1 MSMSTSV
8 SEFKRERAHSTVR
21 ETDVSPLADMLSDIR
36 ERQGEFLK
44 IQRNLHCQAKH
55 ASRISKYLRIAI
67 IILGAFAATRDIA
80 GNRPA
85 VVALYTIMALAIT
98 VIGSIAAA
106 FGFADRASGLN
117 VLAAEC
123 NTHVLK
129 VDCEMPREA
138 EASGTRHLSEARRLI
153 SYQNEKLG
161 DIQAKAA
168 KLGVLVPGVQLD
180 STRPAR
186 RRAEC

>member
-8 SEFKRERAHSTVR
+8 SDFKREKAHAAAQVIA
-21 ETDVSPLADMLSDIR
+21 VSPLADLLSDIR
-36 ERQGEFLK
+36 ERQSEFLK
-44 IQRNLHCQAKH
+44 IQRNLHAEAKR

-67 IILGAFAATRDIA
+67 IVLGAFAATRDIA
-80 GNRPA
+80 GDRPA
-85 VVALYTIMALAIT
+85 IVALYTVMALAIT

-129 VDCEMPREA
+129 VDCEMPREQ
-138 EASGTRHLSEARRLI
+138 ESSSKQHVGEARRLI
-153 SYQNEKLG
+153 SYQNEKFG
-161 DIQAKAA
+161 DIQVKAA

-180 STRPAR
+180 STRAGR
-186 RRAEC
+186 RRAE